1 MNPFS
6 GFSADEVRA
15 LLTPHI
21 SMSIIGE
28 QKTTEIVNNCLR
40 RVHMADPAW
49 NVGSNNLGQTA
60 DTLWRVIADEWIDT
74 TTKKYT
80 FLDACTTQIRDVI
93 PMEGPGVR
101 PVVNVEMML
110 GAGTAIINAADWEQS
125 ALTNKYIPVTLD
137 RISRPFGLST
147 YDLMH
152 GERIG
157 TKIGTAIEAVVAG
170 VFAQFSAAIA
180 AVMPAVGAA
189 GITAP
194 VAPTTTA
201 AGTAG
206 MLVANKADW
215 KPEFVAGTVSALFG
229 DYGPVEHLL
238 LSPDALAPLVPSNA
252 LSLNYADGGTYG
264 IDRISSTAGI
274 KSAISDSPGCS
285 GLAMRRDAV
294 LMAGGRPDL
303 SGLESV
309 VSVRDLGTV
318 AGIPL
323 ALKSW
328 VRPGSEQIYLSV
340 ETMAGFAIGNTNAL
354 YGIALIN

>member
-1 MNPFS
+1 MNPFE
-6 GFSADEVRA
+6 GFTHEEVRA

-21 SMSIIGE
+21 SMSILGE
-28 QKTTEIVNNCLR
+28 EKTKKIVDNCLR
-40 RVHMADPAW
+40 RVHMEQPAW
-49 NVGSNNLGQTA
+49 NVSNNNLGQTA

-110 GAGTAIINAADWEQS
+110 GAGTALINAADWEQS
-125 ALTNKYIPVTLD
+125 QLTNKYVPVTLD

-170 VFAQFSAAIA
+170 VFAQFCAVVAAA
-180 AVMPAVGAA
+180 MPATTTATV
-189 GITAP
+189 AP
-194 VAPTTTA
+194 VAPTATA
-201 AGTAG
+201 GGTAG
-206 MLVANKADW
+206 LLVTSAADW
-215 KPEFVAGTVSALFG
+215 TPEFVARTVSSLFG
-229 DYGPVEHLL
+229 DYGNVEHLL
-238 LSPDALAPLVPSNA
+238 LTPDALAPLVPSNA
-252 LSLNYADGGTYG
+252 LSLNYATGGTYG

-274 KSAISDSPGCS
+274 KDAITGSKCA

-309 VSVRDLGTV
+309 VSVRDIGTV

-323 ALKSW
+323 SLKSW
-328 VRPGSEQIYLSV
+328 VKPGSEQIYLSV
-340 ETMAGFAIGNTNAL
+340 ETMAGFTIGNTAAL
-354 YGIALIN
+354 YGIAFGE